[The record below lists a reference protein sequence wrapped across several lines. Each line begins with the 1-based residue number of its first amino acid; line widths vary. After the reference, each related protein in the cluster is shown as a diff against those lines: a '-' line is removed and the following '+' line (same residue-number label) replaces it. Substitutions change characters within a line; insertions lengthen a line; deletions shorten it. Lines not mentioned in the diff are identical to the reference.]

1 MSDDYFDIDTLS
13 GMSPLR
19 EAVFSIGSNLGDRFE
34 FLQGAV
40 NHLRATPGLKVI
52 GISSVYETTPVG
64 TLDQPDFLNLVVV
77 TESSLASMVM
87 LERALAIEDAFDRVR
102 TMPGGPRTVDV
113 DLIAVDDRR
122 INNDFI
128 TLPHPRA
135 HERGFVLV
143 PWLEVNPR
151 AELVGHGRVVDL
163 VAGADISG
171 VRRRGDLRVE

>member
-1 MSDDYFDIDTLS
+1 MSDEYFDIDTLS

-34 FLQGAV
+34 LLQGAV
-40 NHLRATPGLKVI
+40 SHLRTTPGLKVT

-64 TLDQPDFLNLVVV
+64 PLDQPDFLNLVVV

-143 PWLEVNPR
+143 PWLEVDPK